1 MEIILH
7 QAQIRVTDLPNGGKT
22 LQFITP
28 QGIVITA
35 NLDAQGAK
43 NISAALGTGLIV
55 ANGPLPT
62 SKSGQKPP

>member
-7 QAQIRVTDLPNGGKT
+7 QAQIRVSDQPNGGKVI
-22 LQFITP
+22 QFLTP

-35 NLDAQGAK
+35 HLDEQGAK
-43 NISAALGTGLIV
+43 TIAAALGTGLIV

-62 SKSGQKPP
+62 VKPKRAN